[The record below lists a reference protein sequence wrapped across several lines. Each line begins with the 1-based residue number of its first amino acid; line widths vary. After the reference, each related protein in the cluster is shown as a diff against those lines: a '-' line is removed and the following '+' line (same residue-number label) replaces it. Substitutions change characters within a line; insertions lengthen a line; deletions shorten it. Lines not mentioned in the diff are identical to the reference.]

1 MTETTEAMLERR
13 QMNRY
18 TLPELDYFLSNLPVE
33 PYPYTKTFEEAR
45 KDPYVVLHSSGS
57 TGTLKILTLK
67 QGSAAAHDAFQ
78 LFPSLGDNPP
88 SVLIDISREPA
99 FLETLPLLHNVSY
112 SGGILPT
119 DAGEVI
125 SKRTR
130 LFGGIA
136 STETGILPGEIPPPD
151 MWNYYRYNENPGY
164 ELRHYADNMYE

>member
-1 MTETTEAMLERR
+1 MIPAEWPLRGEDA
-13 QMNRY
+13 NY
-18 TLPELDYFLSNLPVE
+18 
-33 PYPYTKTFEEAR
+33 
-45 KDPYVVLHSSGS
+45 LH
-57 TGTLKILTLK
+57 LTANV
-67 QGSAAAHDAFQ
+67 QTAQYS
-78 LFPSLGDNPP
+78 P